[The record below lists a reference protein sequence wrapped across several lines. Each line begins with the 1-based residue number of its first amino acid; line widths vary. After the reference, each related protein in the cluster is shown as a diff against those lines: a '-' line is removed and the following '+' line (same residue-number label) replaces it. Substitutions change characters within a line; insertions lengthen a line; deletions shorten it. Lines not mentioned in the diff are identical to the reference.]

1 MNVYVESNFV
11 LELALEQEQS
21 ASCESILR
29 LCETGRVCLVV
40 PAFCLAEPHDTLA
53 RRRIQRRDMKKP
65 LDEELKQIARTATN
79 TAQLSGFESI
89 TNLLISS
96 AEQES
101 RNLNTISTRMLI
113 AAELIPLDASVLEN
127 ASRYQSTH
135 GLSPQDSIVYA
146 SIISHL
152 HGCHERRSYFISKD
166 SDFEDQDVI
175 DDLGSYDCELV
186 PRFEQGHQ
194 FIIRDLGITQTR
206 R

>member
-21 ASCESILR
+21 ASCEGILE
-29 LCETGRVCLVV
+29 LCEKGQACLVV
-40 PAFCLAEPHDTLA
+40 PAFCLAEPHGTLA
-53 RRRIQRRDMKKP
+53 HRRIRRREMKRP

-89 TNLLISS
+89 TDLLISS

-101 RNLNTISTRMLI
+101 RNLNKISSRLLS
-113 AAELIPLDASVLEN
+113 AAESIPLDASVLGN
-127 ASRYQSTH
+127 ASGYQTAH
-135 GLSPQDSIVYA
+135 GFSPQDSIVYA

-152 HGCHERRSYFISKD
+152 RGYHERKSYFISRD

-175 DDLGSYDCELV
+175 DELGSYNCNLV
-186 PRFEQGHQ
+186 PRFDQGRQ
-194 FIIRDLGITQTR
+194 FIIRDLRNTPAR